1 MVADQRRDTWQNLL
15 HAWDVPPTQA
25 DRKFEEIL
33 QAYSG
38 PGRFY
43 HTLDHVMD
51 VLNTVKRLA
60 AQAKNLN
67 AVKLAAWLHDVIYD
81 SRRGDNEELSAEYA
95 ERLCTRLSIPN
106 SAKVASLIRKT
117 KTHAADD
124 DADSQVLIDADLAI
138 LGAPEP
144 RYWDYSEKIRREY
157 DWVPESDYLTGR
169 RKVLEHFLARPRIY
183 QYLNKLEGPARR
195 NLAAEILKLGALLR

>member
-1 MVADQRRDTWQNLL
+1 MRRQWFDLL
-15 HAWDVPPTQA
+15 GTAVSAAVVDKA
-25 DRKFEEIL
+25 FEEL
-33 QAYSG
+33 VRHYNESS
-38 PGRFY
+38 RHY
-43 HTLDHVMD
+43 HTLDHIHD
-51 VLNTVKRLA
+51 VLETVEGLGPHA
-60 AQAKNLN
+60 NNLN
-67 AVKLAAWLHDVIYD
+67 AVRLAAWLHDVIYD